1 MTYFNTLDR
10 LLYKFGDEV
19 TSSVFQ
25 NLTSYADMID
35 DLKDAVSFHEKY
47 TIQQG
52 ERPDQVSF
60 KFYNTTEHYWTF
72 YLLNDNI
79 RQQGWPL
86 TRHELEVYIR
96 KVFPNT
102 VLTIRDTN
110 LPIKFKVG
118 QSVSGGTSGASG
130 KIIKRNLDLGQI
142 FVEGDVG
149 FTQGGELLTSVNSS
163 GVSETLS
170 SVSSSKEYLA
180 ASHYIDGSS
189 NIVDIDPASGP
200 GALLTEK
207 TNEDVYFATNESL
220 RQIKIIR
227 PSQITNIS
235 TSFKRSVRG

>member
-1 MTYFNTLDR
+1 MLYFNDFPKIQ
-10 LLYKFGDEV
+10 YKFGNEIDP
-19 TSSVFQ
+19 TIFQ
-25 NLTSYADMID
+25 DISIYSDVVDQIKDSISILNL
-35 DLKDAVSFHEKY
+35 H
-47 TIQQG
+47 TIQEG
-52 ERPDQVSF
+52 FRPDQVSIQL
-60 KFYNTTEHYWTF
+60 YGTSLYYWTF
-72 YLLNDNI
+72 YLLNDNL

-86 TRHELEVYIR
+86 TRHELEVYTR

-102 VLTIRDTN
+102 VLTIRDIN

>member
-1 MTYFNTLDR
+1 MLYFNDFPKVQ
-10 LLYKFGDEV
+10 YKFGDEIDP
-19 TSSVFQ
+19 TIFQ
-25 NLTSYADMID
+25 DISIYSDVVDQIKDSISLLNL
-35 DLKDAVSFHEKY
+35 H
-47 TIQQG
+47 TIQEG
-52 ERPDQVSF
+52 FRPDQVSIQL
-60 KFYNTTEHYWTF
+60 YGTSLYYWTF
-72 YLLNDNI
+72 YLLNDNL

-86 TRHELEVYIR
+86 NRHELEVYTR

-149 FTQGGELLTSVNSS
+149 FSQGGELLTSINSS
-163 GVSETLS
+163 GISETLS

>member
-1 MTYFNTLDR
+1 MLYFNDFPKVQ
-10 LLYKFGDEV
+10 YKFGNEIDP
-19 TSSVFQ
+19 TIFQ
-25 NLTSYADMID
+25 DISIYSDVVDQIKDSISILNL
-35 DLKDAVSFHEKY
+35 H
-47 TIQQG
+47 TIQEG
-52 ERPDQVSF
+52 FRPDQVSMQL
-60 KFYNTTEHYWTF
+60 YGTSLYYWTF
-72 YLLNDNI
+72 YLLNDNL

-86 TRHELEVYIR
+86 NRHELEVYTR

-102 VLTIRDTN
+102 VLTIRDTT

-142 FVEGDVG
+142 FIEGDVG
-149 FTQGGELLTSVNSS
+149 FSEGGELLTSINSS